1 MLLLK
6 HCALRN
12 FQVIEGRN
20 VSSFTWSD
28 YEWKKVQTRVIK
40 LHSIHILVQSKGML
54 AKNIPCMYNSNL
66 EIRTA
71 GSSGHLQQVFCEG
84 RRKFW
89 QYYIIDL

>member
-6 HCALRN
+6 HCALRKCH
-12 FQVIEGRN
+12 VIKGQN
-20 VSSFTWSD
+20 VLSFAWSD

-40 LHSIHILVQSKGML
+40 LHSINILVQSKGML
-54 AKNIPCMYNSNL
+54 AKNIPCMRNSNL
-66 EIRTA
+66 EITIA
-71 GSSGHLQQVFCEG
+71 GSSGHLQQVFCER